1 MKTIQVWSLCIL
13 LLLTVGCATKPG
25 FDYSN
30 FKKSDPK
37 SILVLPPKNSSPDIK
52 ASYSFYSNT
61 QRPLAES
68 GFYVLPVT
76 VVDEIFKANGLSVV
90 DDMHQVNPQKLREIF
105 GADAV
110 LYIQIKDYG
119 TRYFVIGSAAIVT
132 AEAQLVDL
140 RTGELLWQGK
150 ATASSEE
157 SNDNQQGGLAGL
169 LVTALVKQV
178 VGSTFDQ
185 SHEISKITN
194 ARLLSAGM
202 PNGLMYGPRSPMY
215 KK

>member
-1 MKTIQVWSLCIL
+1 MCIL
-13 LLLTVGCATKPG
+13 LFLTVGCATKPG

-119 TRYFVIGSAAIVT
+119 TKYFVIGSAAIVT

-169 LVTALVKQV
+169 LVTALIKQV

>member
-1 MKTIQVWSLCIL
+1 MKILQRWSLCL
-13 LLLTVGCATKPG
+13 LLMLAVGCATKPG

-90 DDMHQVNPQKLREIF
+90 DDMHQVNSQKLREIF

-140 RTGELLWQGK
+140 RTGELLWQGQ

-178 VGSTFDQ
+178 VGNTFDQ

>member
-1 MKTIQVWSLCIL
+1 M
-13 LLLTVGCATKPG
+13 
-25 FDYSN
+25 
-30 FKKSDPK
+30 

-119 TRYFVIGSAAIVT
+119 TKYFVIGSAAIVT

-169 LVTALVKQV
+169 LVTALIKQV

>member
-1 MKTIQVWSLCIL
+1 M
-13 LLLTVGCATKPG
+13 
-25 FDYSN
+25 
-30 FKKSDPK
+30 
-37 SILVLPPKNSSPDIK
+37 
-52 ASYSFYSNT
+52 
-61 QRPLAES
+61 
-68 GFYVLPVT
+68 
-76 VVDEIFKANGLSVV
+76 
-90 DDMHQVNPQKLREIF
+90 REIF

-140 RTGELLWQGK
+140 RTGELLWRGK

-157 SNDNQQGGLAGL
+157 SKDNQQGGLADL

-202 PNGLMYGPRSPMY
+202 PNGFLYGPRSPMY

>member
-1 MKTIQVWSLCIL
+1 MRIFKL
-13 LLLTVGCATKPG
+13 LAFCALLISMVGCATKPG
-25 FDYSN
+25 YDYSN

-52 ASYSFYSNT
+52 ASYSFFSNT

-76 VVDEIFKANGLSVV
+76 VVDEIFKANGLSVI
-90 DDMHQVNPQKLREIF
+90 DDMHQVNPKKLHDIF
-105 GADAV
+105 GADAA
-110 LYIQIKDYG
+110 LYIQIKEYG
-119 TRYFVIGSAAIVT
+119 TKYFVVGSAAIVS
-132 AEAQLVDL
+132 ADAQLIDL

-169 LVTALVKQV
+169 LITALVKQV
-178 VGSTFDQ
+178 IGSTFDQ